1 MDCGSKIVDDC
12 VGVTLLNSGQTWDNL
27 NDALIEQKFKRL
39 AGEVVTVGQFL
50 ITTFLSASSSS
61 MSINM
66 VKGLNALRCAFSS
79 GFINVWMLFGS
90 LYFAARQ
97 FKQQAQLTDKLD
109 EYYPYVC
116 TCKKDV
122 TSLQKL
128 MAVSGQASEVFAS
141 CTEE

>member
-12 VGVTLLNSGQTWDNL
+12 VGVTLLNSGQTWDNM
-27 NDALIEQKFKRL
+27 NDALVEQKFKRL

>member
-12 VGVTLLNSGQTWDNL
+12 VGITLLNSGQTWDNL

-39 AGEVVTVGQFL
+39 AGEIVTVGQFL

>member
-39 AGEVVTVGQFL
+39 AGEIVTVGQFL

-97 FKQQAQLTDKLD
+97 FKQQEQLTDKLD

>member
-1 MDCGSKIVDDC
+1 MDCGSKISDTCVD
-12 VGVTLLNSGQTWDNL
+12 VTLMNSGQTWENL
-27 NDALIEQKFKRL
+27 SDTLIEQKFKRL
-39 AGEVVTVGQFL
+39 AGEIVSVGQFL

-61 MSINM
+61 MSLNM

-97 FKQQAQLTDKLD
+97 FKQQVKLTDQLD

-116 TCKKDV
+116 TCKEDV
-122 TSLQKL
+122 ASLQKV
-128 MAVSGQASEVFAS
+128 MAVSGQSAAVFAS